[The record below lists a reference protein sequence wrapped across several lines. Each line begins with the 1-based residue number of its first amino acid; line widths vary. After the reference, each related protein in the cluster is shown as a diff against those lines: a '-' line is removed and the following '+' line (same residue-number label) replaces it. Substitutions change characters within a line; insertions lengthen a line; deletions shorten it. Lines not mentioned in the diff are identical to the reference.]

1 MGTMFTD
8 IKQCLSNEMFENELT
23 QTVFFV
29 CRISIKQIGYLQQMV
44 DFHLKWDRQKY
55 LIRMSIKLF
64 ETITFWP

>member
-44 DFHLKWDRQKY
+44 DFHLK
-55 LIRMSIKLF
+55 
-64 ETITFWP
+64 